1 MIKRG
6 LLLVVM
12 AIDILDIK
20 VKFVDNYDEAITI
33 MILWSIVALF
43 IRESVIVLV
52 SDILL
57 LIIDDWFKDITAC
70 LIYALFVILLF
81 SILLVKSNLLLLMVA
96 FLTLINPCSMVASLI

>member
-33 MILWSIVALF
+33 MILWSMCMGYL
-43 IRESVIVLV
+43 
-52 SDILL
+52 
-57 LIIDDWFKDITAC
+57 
-70 LIYALFVILLF
+70 
-81 SILLVKSNLLLLMVA
+81 
-96 FLTLINPCSMVASLI
+96 